1 MAKKSKVVT
10 PVVVETNSAGEETKV
25 QVGSQVCEVQV
36 IETNPSSLL
45 TQALAQINNEETTVE
60 VEPQVE
66 VKPKVEK
73 NDGVGIFI
81 RNLINEGLSN
91 KDILKIV
98 HEQYGNKN
106 TTYACVAWYRNKMK
120 KSGQDVKKASNLEFI
135 TNFAKVNN
143 LSEEAVSELKGM
155 MKVG

>member
-1 MAKKSKVVT
+1 MAKKSKVVA
-10 PVVVETNSAGEETKV
+10 PVVVETNDAGEATKV
-25 QVGSQVCEVQV
+25 QVGSQVCEVV
-36 IETNPSSLL
+36 EVNTSSLL
-45 TQALAQINNEETTVE
+45 TQALAQLNNEEATVA

-66 VKPKVEK
+66 AKPKVEK

-81 RNLINEGLSN
+81 RNLINDGLSN

-120 KSGQDVKKASNLEFI
+120 KSGQGVKKASNLEFI
-135 TNFAKVNN
+135 TNFAKANN
-143 LSEEAVSELKGM
+143 LSEDAVSELKGM